1 MAAALLGFGLVIGA
15 SGTRADEPAEARDTA
30 SLIQGDDAE
39 LAFPE
44 VLTHREADLYREIWK
59 KRPGERISFRVLR
72 EEEALN
78 LEVVSGNRWDF
89 YRS

>member
-1 MAAALLGFGLVIGA
+1 VGIEKKDVR
-15 SGTRADEPAEARDTA
+15 SRP
-30 SLIQGDDAE
+30 
-39 LAFPE
+39 
-44 VLTHREADLYREIWK
+44 DLYREIWK